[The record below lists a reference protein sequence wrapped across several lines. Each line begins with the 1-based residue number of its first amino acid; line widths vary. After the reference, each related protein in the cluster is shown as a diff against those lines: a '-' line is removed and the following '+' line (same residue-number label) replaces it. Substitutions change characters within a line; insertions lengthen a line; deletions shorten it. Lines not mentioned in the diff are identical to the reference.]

1 MGNALGWLFSRTLN
15 NVWFGIVMMVLVALY
30 VAIGSGLPSVRE
42 YFEMDEL
49 GFFNAWPLKVL
60 MGLLVANLVV
70 VTFVRIPFTPPRY
83 GVWMIH
89 AGIVTLIF
97 GMAYYYTHKEEGLT
111 LVMRGGSVS
120 HYYDRWERGLYVRVD
135 GVNTGDMLPLV
146 SLPRFAAYPPN
157 ADGTAGPIRRVG
169 GRDLSGLRPVVM
181 TRTASAGG
189 DGSGAAG
196 GAAGSG
202 VGIVPLH
209 QMLGLPEP
217 IRFDVVGYWPY
228 AEIVRNYTPGLGNAG
243 RGSTG
248 MLVEAFDARGEAV
261 RRFWLVGEEP
271 GAERESLGELELEH
285 RHLPSDE
292 AADQTAEAV
301 GRMHVLEVATAD
313 GVAERRFVQV
323 GDTFDVGPYTIAV
336 EAFDPRW
343 TTMQGETVPLLTL
356 MVTPRPGSG
365 LGDGGQ
371 PFRRQLI
378 SGRERVTDWRLNQ
391 PGAGPMGVRQ
401 SEPLDAKLITRYTFS
416 DSLRLLPREGSE
428 KRLFITSPG
437 RTWIVGTS
445 TTRPGRATRLDS
457 GEVEMVFGSGD
468 DRAVVRARRGDGLVR
483 SERVVE
489 VPREQRDRR
498 VGEAGTAQ
506 VVAVRVSMGDWS
518 TLVHVP
524 YAQWAVT
531 NPGWKGGFVTLPTE
545 SGAGRT
551 IQLQLGNRLRPIA
564 PDRWGRPATVRLD
577 RFELVSYAG
586 GTPTS
591 GLQRDF
597 KSYVTITEPNGRVRE
612 DVAHMNNPIYFG
624 GTPLLNLGDTYWT
637 LFQAQWDPNGQRFT
651 VLGVGN
657 RPGVWVMTAGSV
669 IMTVGLLYAFYA
681 KPLIIR
687 RMKERALAEA
697 KAKGKAA
704 AAATPDGL
712 NPAVARRSGVVM
724 EGMEGRVSI

>member
-1 MGNALGWLFSRTLN
+1 MAGALTWLFSKTVN
-15 NVWFGIVMMVLVALY
+15 NVWFGITVMVLVALY
-30 VAIGSGLPSVRE
+30 VAIGSGLPAVRE
-42 YFEMDEL
+42 FFEMDEL

-60 MGLLVANLVV
+60 MALLVANLVV

-135 GVNTGDMLPLV
+135 GVNTGDMLPLP

-157 ADGTAGPIRRVG
+157 ADGTSGPLNRVG
-169 GRDLSGLRPVVM
+169 GRDLVGLRPVVM
-181 TRTASAGG
+181 TRTASAV
-189 DGSGAAG
+189 DGR
-196 GAAGSG
+196 AAGSG
-202 VGIVPLH
+202 GGGVVPLH
-209 QMLGLPEP
+209 QMLGLAEP
-217 IRFDVVGYWPY
+217 VRFDVVGYWPY
-228 AEIVRNYTPGLGNAG
+228 AEIIRNYTPNLGNTG

-248 MLVEAFDARGEAV
+248 MLVEAFDGQGSPV
-261 RRFWLVGEEP
+261 RRFWLVGDEP
-271 GAERESLGELELEH
+271 GVERESLGELELEH

-292 AADQTAEAV
+292 SAEQMVQSV
-301 GRMHVLEVATAD
+301 GRIHSLEITTGE
-313 GVAERRFVQV
+313 GVSERRFVQV
-323 GDTFDVGPYTIAV
+323 GDSFEVGPYTILV
-336 EAFDPRW
+336 EGFDPRW

-356 MVTPRPGSG
+356 LITPSPGSG
-365 LGDGGQ
+365 AGDGGQ
-371 PFRRQLI
+371 AFRRQLI
-378 SGRERVTDWRLNQ
+378 SGRERVTDWKLGQ
-391 PGAGPMGVRQ
+391 PEGGPMGVRQ
-401 SEPLDAKLITRYTFS
+401 NAPLDTRLTTRYVLS
-416 DSLRLLPREGSE
+416 DPLRLLPREGSE
-428 KRLFITSPG
+428 KRLFITGPS

-445 TTRPGRATRLDS
+445 TSRPGRATELER
-457 GEVEMVFGSGD
+457 GEVEMVFGTGA
-468 DRAVVRARRGDGLVR
+468 DRAVVRAVRGDGLVR
-483 SERVVE
+483 SERVAE

-506 VVAVRVSMGDWS
+506 VVAVRVSMGNWA
-518 TLVHVP
+518 TTVHVP

-531 NPGWKGGFVTLPTE
+531 NPGWKGGFVTLPTADG
-545 SGAGRT
+545 SGRT

-597 KSYVTITEPNGRVRE
+597 KSYVTITEADGRTRE

-657 RPGVWVMTAGSV
+657 RPGVWVMTAGSL

-697 KAKGKAA
+697 RGRGKAA
-704 AAATPDGL
+704 AAGMPGGGL
-712 NPAVARRSGVVM
+712 SPAAAPASRSSGVM
-724 EGMEGRVSI
+724 IEGMEGRVSI